1 MKAIRILALF
11 VVSLI
16 GVQAFAQESLESTIE
31 LIRSDLKT
39 EKKAL
44 IEKVM
49 NFTEKEATEFW
60 PFYREYSLEL
70 SKLGDK
76 RIAILKDFAANYQ
89 KVDDKKAEELVKKSH
104 DVMNARNDLM
114 LKYYKKASK
123 FLGLK
128 RAAQWIQAENQIMT
142 LVDAKMASETP
153 LLPK

>member
-1 MKAIRILALF
+1 MKVLRILALF
-11 VVSLI
+11 IVTLI
-16 GVQAFAQESLESTIE
+16 GVQALAQESLESTIE

-44 IEKVM
+44 IDKVM
-49 NFTEKEATEFW
+49 NFNEKEATQFW

-76 RIAILKDFAANYQ
+76 RIAILKDYAANYD
-89 KVDDKKAEELVKKSH
+89 KVDDKKAEDLVKKSFG
-104 DVMNARNDLM
+104 VMKDRNDLM
-114 LKYYKKASK
+114 LSYFKKAAK

-128 RAAQWIQAENQIMT
+128 RAAQWIQAENQM
-142 LVDAKMASETP
+142 LVLIDAKMASETP

>member
-1 MKAIRILALF
+1 MKVLRILALF

-16 GVQAFAQESLESTIE
+16 AVQAFAQESLESTIE

-39 EKKAL
+39 GKKAV

-60 PFYREYSLEL
+60 PFYREYNLEL
-70 SKLGDK
+70 SKIGDK
-76 RIAILKDFAANYQ
+76 RIAILKDYAANYE
-89 KVDDKKAEELVKKSH
+89 KIDDKKAEELVKKSFG
-104 DVMNARNDLM
+104 VMDERVDLM
-114 LKYYKKASK
+114 EKYYKKAAK

-128 RAAQWIQAENQIMT
+128 RAAQWIQAENQLLT
-142 LVDAKMASETP
+142 LIDAKLVSETP